1 VSTFGDAVKAIREV
15 LLMQTRMDQFD
26 ERVSRMNSDLE
37 GLAHGYRELRDR
49 VSRLEGIIEGVGM
62 ASAASRPSR
71 PRLPKK

>member
-1 VSTFGDAVKAIREV
+1 MKAIREV

-26 ERVSRMNSDLE
+26 ERVTRMNGDLE
-37 GLAHGYRELRDR
+37 GVVDVCSDLRDR

-62 ASAASRPSR
+62 TNAASRSIR

>member
-1 VSTFGDAVKAIREV
+1 MSVFGDAMKAIREV

-26 ERVSRMNSDLE
+26 ERVTRMNGDIE
-37 GLAHGYRELRDR
+37 GLAAVCADLRDR

-62 ASAASRPSR
+62 ANAASRSIR